1 MCVYICKDAYECNL
15 HMWNPH
21 IDMYM
26 HTCCQPGYLKHC
38 VRICIGA
45 CVSASGCVCVHCVCG
60 RKLSTCG
67 VLDVCMY
74 AWMDAT
80 MYVPYPRRIV
90 HLMCRSGHIYSV
102 CIVLYLH
109 TSIHPYV
116 HTYTHPSIRPYI
128 HHHSS
133 RTWWRRYTRDLS
145 PKSPNM
151 KTKTLP

>member
-1 MCVYICKDAYECNL
+1 MQSPYVESSHRHVHAYMLSAWLPETLCAHLHRSVRECE
-15 HMWNPH
+15 W
-21 IDMYM
+21 
-26 HTCCQPGYLKHC
+26 
-38 VRICIGA
+38 V
-45 CVSASGCVCVHCVCG
+45 CVCVHCVCG

-128 HHHSS
+128 TTAHGHDGVATHG
-133 RTWWRRYTRDLS
+133 T
-145 PKSPNM
+145 
-151 KTKTLP
+151 